1 MWRKWDV
8 LELRTTNVAEAYH
21 GKLRKCWAGTFPH
34 LLRSYCSAYN
44 TPSGLPENDV
54 VLPIFSS
61 RAIKESGQL
70 MVTSHHP
77 SLFSFGKAEEHPNPP
92 LQAPLLC
99 DPVEEIIIEEIT
111 LETNENGKGD
121 TTT

>member
-1 MWRKWDV
+1 MLGRHVSSPFEELLQCIQV
-8 LELRTTNVAEAYH
+8 LNTEALGLLLHRTDLHLFVDNV
-21 GKLRKCWAGTFPH
+21 F
-34 LLRSYCSAYN
+34 S